1 MARLT
6 QQLFM
11 VQILSGKKVPSNQKI
26 AQQMQLQFPGCAIME
41 STVKWYI
48 SRYRLGMLQG
58 QDGRAHEVSRK
69 DQPLFRKKRVNKV
82 RKRKK
87 SATRKVA
94 TKKGGTP

>member
-11 VQILSGKKVPSNQKI
+11 VQILSSKKVPNDKLI
-26 AQQMQLQFPGCAIME
+26 AKAAQLQFPGCAISE
-41 STVKWYI
+41 NTVKWYI
-48 SRYRLGMLQG
+48 SRYRLGMLQS

-82 RKRKK
+82 RPQKK

-94 TKKGGTP
+94 TK